1 MTTGNFTGIGPSE
14 TPTPQRVPDRSF
26 RWPADYYAAPL
37 SEVRPVFP
45 RWVPYG
51 CGAAAVAFFLL
62 LIGAGIAL
70 SGERLKGF
78 LDLMIG
84 MTLGQMKPM
93 YQSDITAEQ
102 KAAFDREVEAMREKL
117 RNSQISVQHVQP
129 FFQQMQKA
137 VGDEKVTSEELEKLT
152 ETAKKAAEAKK
163 K

>member
-1 MTTGNFTGIGPSE
+1 MTTGNFTGIEPSE
-14 TPTPQRVPDRSF
+14 TPSQPVSKRSF

-37 SEVRPVFP
+37 AEVRPVFP
-45 RWVPYG
+45 KWVPYG
-51 CGAAAVAFFLL
+51 CGTAAVAFFLL

-93 YQSDITAEQ
+93 YQPDITEMQ

-117 RNSQISVQHVQP
+117 RTSKISVQHVQP

-137 VGDEKVTSEELEKLT
+137 VGDEKVTADELEKLT
-152 ETAKKAAEAKK
+152 EAATKAGEKK
-163 K
+163 